1 MIDEDLRDMSR
12 EELAEEVMR
21 LRGGIRQHRDAKGH
35 NLCWWV
41 PELWNLLPEHIT
53 PEPCAP
59 PKDEFLRHC
68 AIYRDSLDHADV
80 VDLVDTPV

>member
-1 MIDEDLRDMSR
+1 MDEDLELMSR
-12 EELAEEVMR
+12 DALVEEIKK
-21 LRGGIRQHRDAKGH
+21 LRTGIRQHRDAKGH

-41 PELWNLLPEHIT
+41 PELWNLLPEQTT

-68 AIYRDSLDHADV
+68 AIYRDTID
-80 VDLVDTPV
+80 